1 MLLKSQ
7 EISLKKK
14 DFFKEKVILLYGEN
28 QDLINDLNQQI
39 TSKFIEEE
47 KSSKSFFE
55 EDIIK
60 NPDNII
66 NYYLNGSLFD
76 DNKNISIIK
85 NCSDK
90 ILEIINQIKNNIS
103 NNIIILNSEI
113 LLKNSKLRQFGE
125 YDKLAIC
132 IPCYQETKLDIK
144 KFLIQQLQANNI
156 QLPDS
161 QYETI
166 TNSSSLK
173 RSKIKEVIE
182 KLNLYKNSGKITDQI
197 IEEICTDID
206 LKKNDEIID
215 ILLSKNSKNINE
227 FISNMSNYEKNF
239 IEIIINSSSLKR
251 SKIKEVIEKINLYK
265 NSEKITDQAI
275 DEICTDIDLK
285 KNEEIIDILLSKNE
299 KNINEFISNMSNYE
313 KNFIEVIII
322 LRTFII
328 KIIDIHKN
336 NKNLSIDE
344 RIERYKPP
352 IFWKDKD
359 RIKNILKI
367 WNTNNLEKFLSNL
380 NVIET
385 EFKRNDLNQDTQFYY
400 FLTQNLS
407 KIAFKNANNFI

>member
-7 EISLKKK
+7 EIILKKK
-14 DFFKEKVILLYGEN
+14 DFFKEKIILLYGEN

-39 TSKFIEEE
+39 VSKFVEQNKI
-47 KSSKSFFE
+47 SKSFFE

-60 NPDNII
+60 SPENII

-90 ILEIINQIKNNIS
+90 ILEIINKIKNNI
-103 NNIIILNSEI
+103 NDNIIILNSEI

-132 IPCYQETKLDIK
+132 IPCYQETKFDIK
-144 KFLIQQLQANNI
+144 KFLTHQLTTNNI
-156 QLPDS
+156 QLSNS
-161 QYETI
+161 QSETI
-166 TNSSSLK
+166 INSSSLK

-197 IEEICTDID
+197 IEEICTDVD

-215 ILLSKNSKNINE
+215 VLLSKNERDINE

-239 IEIIINSSSLKR
+239 IEIII
-251 SKIKEVIEKINLYK
+251 
-265 NSEKITDQAI
+265 
-275 DEICTDIDLK
+275 
-285 KNEEIIDILLSKNE
+285 
-299 KNINEFISNMSNYE
+299 
-313 KNFIEVIII
+313 I
-322 LRTFII
+322 LRSFII
-328 KIIDIHKN
+328 KILDIQKN
-336 NKNLSIDE
+336 NKSLSIDE
-344 RIERYKPP
+344 RIEKYKPP

-367 WNTNNLEKFLSNL
+367 WSTNNLEKFLSNL
-380 NVIET
+380 NTIET

-407 KIAFKNANNFI
+407 KITLKNTNNFI

>member
-7 EISLKKK
+7 EINLKKK

-28 QDLINDLNQQI
+28 QDLISDLNQQI
-39 TSKFIEEE
+39 LSKFIDE
-47 KSSKSFFE
+47 KKVSKSFFE

-60 NPDNII
+60 NPENII
-66 NYYLNGSLFD
+66 SYYLNGSLFD
-76 DNKNISIIK
+76 DNKNVSIVK

-90 ILEIINQIKNNIS
+90 ILEIIHKIKNNIN

-144 KFLIQQLQANNI
+144 KFFTQQLQINNI
-156 QLPDS
+156 QLSDS
-161 QYETI
+161 QSENI
-166 TNSSSLK
+166 INSSSLK
-173 RSKIKEVIE
+173 RSKIKETIE
-182 KLNLYKNSGKITDQI
+182 KLNLYKISGKITDQI
-197 IEEICTDID
+197 IEEICTDVD
-206 LKKNDEIID
+206 LKKND
-215 ILLSKNSKNINE
+215 
-227 FISNMSNYEKNF
+227 
-239 IEIIINSSSLKR
+239 
-251 SKIKEVIEKINLYK
+251 
-265 NSEKITDQAI
+265 
-275 DEICTDIDLK
+275 
-285 KNEEIIDILLSKNE
+285 EIIDILLSKNE

-313 KNFIEVIII
+313 KNFIEIIII
-322 LRTFII
+322 LRSFII
-328 KIIDIHKN
+328 KILDIQKN

-367 WNTNNLEKFLSNL
+367 WSTNNLEKFFSNL
-380 NVIET
+380 NIIET
-385 EFKRNDLNQDTQFYY
+385 EFKGNNLNQDTQFYY

-407 KIAFKNANNFI
+407 KIAFKNTNNFI

>member
-14 DFFKEKVILLYGEN
+14 DFFREKVVLLYGEN

-39 TSKFIEEE
+39 LSKFIED
-47 KSSKSFFE
+47 KKISKSFFE

-66 NYYLNGSLFD
+66 SYYLNGSLFD

-85 NCSDK
+85 SCSDK
-90 ILEIINQIKNNIS
+90 ILEIVNKIKNNI
-103 NNIIILNSEI
+103 NDNIIILNSEI

-132 IPCYQETKLDIK
+132 IPCYQETKFDIK
-144 KFLIQQLQANNI
+144 KFLTQQFQINNI
-156 QLPDS
+156 QLSDS
-161 QYETI
+161 QSEMI
-166 TNSSSLK
+166 INSSSLK

-182 KLNLYKNSGKITDQI
+182 KLNLYKKSGKITDQI
-197 IEEICTDID
+197 IEEICTDTD
-206 LKKNDEIID
+206 LKKND
-215 ILLSKNSKNINE
+215 
-227 FISNMSNYEKNF
+227 
-239 IEIIINSSSLKR
+239 
-251 SKIKEVIEKINLYK
+251 
-265 NSEKITDQAI
+265 
-275 DEICTDIDLK
+275 
-285 KNEEIIDILLSKNE
+285 EIIDILLSKNE

-313 KNFIEVIII
+313 KNFIEIIII
-322 LRTFII
+322 LRSFII
-328 KIIDIHKN
+328 KILDIRKN

-367 WNTNNLEKFLSNL
+367 WSANTLEKFLSNL
-380 NVIET
+380 NIIET

-407 KIAFKNANNFI
+407 KISLKNTNNFI

>member
-39 TSKFIEEE
+39 TSKFVEE
-47 KSSKSFFE
+47 KKIPKSYFE

-60 NPDNII
+60 SPENII
-66 NYYLNGSLFD
+66 SYYLNGSLFD

-90 ILEIINQIKNNIS
+90 ILDIINKIKNNI
-103 NNIIILNSEI
+103 NDNIIILNSEV

-132 IPCYQETKLDIK
+132 IPCYQETKFDIK
-144 KFLIQQLQANNI
+144 KFLTQQLQINNI
-156 QLPDS
+156 QLSDS
-161 QYETI
+161 QSETI
-166 TNSSSLK
+166 ISSA
-173 RSKIKEVIE
+173 
-182 KLNLYKNSGKITDQI
+182 
-197 IEEICTDID
+197 
-206 LKKNDEIID
+206 
-215 ILLSKNSKNINE
+215 
-227 FISNMSNYEKNF
+227 
-239 IEIIINSSSLKR
+239 SLKR

-265 NSEKITDQAI
+265 NSEKITDQII
-275 DEICTDIDLK
+275 DEICTDPDLK
-285 KNEEIIDILLSKNE
+285 KNDEIIDILLSKNE

-313 KNFIEVIII
+313 KNFIEIIII
-322 LRTFII
+322 LRSFII
-328 KIIDIHKN
+328 KILDIQKN
-336 NKNLSIDE
+336 DKNLSVDE
-344 RIERYKPP
+344 KIEKYKPP

-380 NVIET
+380 NIIET

-407 KIAFKNANNFI
+407 KIAFKNTNNFI

>member
-7 EISLKKK
+7 EIVQKNK
-14 DFFKEKVILLYGEN
+14 DFFKEKIILLYGEN

-39 TSKFIEEE
+39 VSKFIQE
-47 KSSKSFFE
+47 KKISKSFFE

-60 NPDNII
+60 NPENII

-85 NCSDK
+85 NCTDK
-90 ILEIINQIKNNIS
+90 ILEIVNKIKNNI
-103 NNIIILNSEI
+103 NNNVIILNSEI

-132 IPCYQETKLDIK
+132 IPCYQETKFDIK
-144 KFLIQQLQANNI
+144 KFLTQQIQINNI
-156 QLPDS
+156 QLSDTQS
-161 QYETI
+161 EVI
-166 TNSSSLK
+166 MNSSSLK
-173 RSKIKEVIE
+173 RSKIKEVME

-197 IEEICTDID
+197 IEEICTDVD
-206 LKKNDEIID
+206 LKKND
-215 ILLSKNSKNINE
+215 
-227 FISNMSNYEKNF
+227 
-239 IEIIINSSSLKR
+239 
-251 SKIKEVIEKINLYK
+251 
-265 NSEKITDQAI
+265 
-275 DEICTDIDLK
+275 
-285 KNEEIIDILLSKNE
+285 EIIDILLSKNE
-299 KNINEFISNMSNYE
+299 KNINEFISTMSNYE
-313 KNFIEVIII
+313 KNFIEIIII
-322 LRTFII
+322 LRSFII
-328 KIIDIHKN
+328 KILDIQKN

-367 WNTNNLEKFLSNL
+367 WSANNLEKFLSNL
-380 NVIET
+380 NIIET

-407 KIAFKNANNFI
+407 KISLKNTNNFI

>member
-47 KSSKSFFE
+47 KISKSFFE
-55 EDIIK
+55 EDLIK
-60 NPDNII
+60 NPENII
-66 NYYLNGSLFD
+66 SYYLNGSLFD

-90 ILEIINQIKNNIS
+90 ILEIVNKIKNNIN

-113 LLKNSKLRQFGE
+113 LQKNSKLRQFGE

-132 IPCYQETKLDIK
+132 IPCYQETKFDIK
-144 KFLIQQLQANNI
+144 KFLTQQLTISNI
-156 QLPDS
+156 QLSDS
-161 QYETI
+161 QSESI
-166 TNSSSLK
+166 INSSSFK

-182 KLNLYKNSGKITDQI
+182 KLNLFKNSGKITDQI
-197 IEEICTDID
+197 IEEICTDAD
-206 LKKNDEIID
+206 LKKND
-215 ILLSKNSKNINE
+215 
-227 FISNMSNYEKNF
+227 
-239 IEIIINSSSLKR
+239 
-251 SKIKEVIEKINLYK
+251 
-265 NSEKITDQAI
+265 
-275 DEICTDIDLK
+275 
-285 KNEEIIDILLSKNE
+285 EIIDILLSKNE

-322 LRTFII
+322 LRSFII
-328 KIIDIHKN
+328 KILDIQKN
-336 NKNLSIDE
+336 NKTVSIDE

-380 NVIET
+380 NIIET
-385 EFKRNDLNQDTQFYY
+385 EFKRNDLNQDIQFYY

-407 KIAFKNANNFI
+407 KVSFKNANNFI

>member
-14 DFFKEKVILLYGEN
+14 DFFKEKIILLYGEN

-47 KSSKSFFE
+47 KIPKSFFE

-60 NPDNII
+60 SPDNII
-66 NYYLNGSLFD
+66 SYYLNGSLFD

-90 ILEIINQIKNNIS
+90 ILDIINKIKNNI
-103 NNIIILNSEI
+103 NDNIIILNSEV

-132 IPCYQETKLDIK
+132 IPCYQETKFDIK
-144 KFLIQQLQANNI
+144 KFLTQQLQVNNI
-156 QLPDS
+156 QLSDS
-161 QYETI
+161 QSETI
-166 TNSSSLK
+166 
-173 RSKIKEVIE
+173 IV
-182 KLNLYKNSGKITDQI
+182 
-197 IEEICTDID
+197 
-206 LKKNDEIID
+206 
-215 ILLSKNSKNINE
+215 
-227 FISNMSNYEKNF
+227 
-239 IEIIINSSSLKR
+239 SSSLKR

-265 NSEKITDQAI
+265 NSEKITDQII
-275 DEICTDIDLK
+275 DEICTDADLK
-285 KNEEIIDILLSKNE
+285 KNDEIIDILLSKNE
-299 KNINEFISNMSNYE
+299 KNINDFISNMSNYE
-313 KNFIEVIII
+313 KNFIEIIII
-322 LRTFII
+322 LRSFII
-328 KIIDIHKN
+328 KILDIQKN

-407 KIAFKNANNFI
+407 KIAFKNTNNFI

>member
-7 EISLKKK
+7 EINLKKK
-14 DFFKEKVILLYGEN
+14 DFFKKKIIILYGEN
-28 QDLINDLNQQI
+28 QDLISDLNQQI
-39 TSKFIEEE
+39 VSKFIDE
-47 KSSKSFFE
+47 KKISKSFFE

-60 NPDNII
+60 NPENII
-66 NYYLNGSLFD
+66 NHYLNGSLFD

-90 ILEIINQIKNNIS
+90 ILEIINKIKNNI
-103 NNIIILNSEI
+103 NDNIIILNSEI

-132 IPCYQETKLDIK
+132 IPCYQETKFDIK
-144 KFLIQQLQANNI
+144 KFLTQQLQINNI
-156 QLPDS
+156 QLLDS
-161 QYETI
+161 QSETI
-166 TNSSSLK
+166 IDSSSLK

-182 KLNLYKNSGKITDQI
+182 KLNLYKHSEKITDKI
-197 IEEICTDID
+197 IEEICTDVD
-206 LKKNDEIID
+206 LQKND
-215 ILLSKNSKNINE
+215 
-227 FISNMSNYEKNF
+227 
-239 IEIIINSSSLKR
+239 
-251 SKIKEVIEKINLYK
+251 
-265 NSEKITDQAI
+265 
-275 DEICTDIDLK
+275 
-285 KNEEIIDILLSKNE
+285 EIIDILLSKNE

-313 KNFIEVIII
+313 KNFIEIIII
-322 LRTFII
+322 LRSFII
-328 KIIDIHKN
+328 KILDIQKN
-336 NKNLSIDE
+336 NRNLSLDE
-344 RIERYKPP
+344 KIEKYKPP

-407 KIAFKNANNFI
+407 KIAFKNTNNFV

>member
-39 TSKFIEEE
+39 ASKFAEEE
-47 KSSKSFFE
+47 KISKSFFE

-60 NPDNII
+60 SPENII

-76 DNKNISIIK
+76 GNKNISIIK

-90 ILEIINQIKNNIS
+90 ILDIINKIKNNI
-103 NNIIILNSEI
+103 NDNIIILNSEV

-132 IPCYQETKLDIK
+132 IPCYQETKFDIK
-144 KFLIQQLQANNI
+144 KFLTQQLQINNI
-156 QLPDS
+156 QLSDS
-161 QYETI
+161 QSETI
-166 TNSSSLK
+166 
-173 RSKIKEVIE
+173 
-182 KLNLYKNSGKITDQI
+182 
-197 IEEICTDID
+197 
-206 LKKNDEIID
+206 
-215 ILLSKNSKNINE
+215 
-227 FISNMSNYEKNF
+227 IS
-239 IEIIINSSSLKR
+239 SSSLKR

-265 NSEKITDQAI
+265 NSEKITDQII
-275 DEICTDIDLK
+275 DEICTDADLK
-285 KNEEIIDILLSKNE
+285 KNDEIIDILLSKNE

-313 KNFIEVIII
+313 KNFIEIIII
-322 LRTFII
+322 LRSFII
-328 KIIDIHKN
+328 KILDIQKN

-367 WNTNNLEKFLSNL
+367 WNTNNLEKLLSNL
-380 NVIET
+380 NIIET
-385 EFKRNDLNQDTQFYY
+385 EFKRNDLNQDIQFYY

-407 KIAFKNANNFI
+407 KIAFKNADNFI

>member
-14 DFFKEKVILLYGEN
+14 DFFKEKIILLYGEN

-47 KSSKSFFE
+47 KISKSFFE

-60 NPDNII
+60 SPDNII
-66 NYYLNGSLFD
+66 SYYINGSLFD

-90 ILEIINQIKNNIS
+90 ILDIINKIKNNI
-103 NNIIILNSEI
+103 NDNVIILNSEV

-132 IPCYQETKLDIK
+132 IPCYQETKFDIK
-144 KFLIQQLQANNI
+144 KFLTQQLQINNI
-156 QLPDS
+156 QLSDS
-161 QYETI
+161 QSETI
-166 TNSSSLK
+166 
-173 RSKIKEVIE
+173 
-182 KLNLYKNSGKITDQI
+182 
-197 IEEICTDID
+197 
-206 LKKNDEIID
+206 
-215 ILLSKNSKNINE
+215 
-227 FISNMSNYEKNF
+227 IS
-239 IEIIINSSSLKR
+239 SSSLKR

-265 NSEKITDQAI
+265 NSEKITDQII
-275 DEICTDIDLK
+275 DEICTDADLK
-285 KNEEIIDILLSKNE
+285 KNDEIIDILLSKNE
-299 KNINEFISNMSNYE
+299 KNINDFISNMSNYE
-313 KNFIEVIII
+313 KNFIEIIII
-322 LRTFII
+322 LRSFII
-328 KIIDIHKN
+328 KILDIQKN

-407 KIAFKNANNFI
+407 KIAFKNTNNFI

>member
-14 DFFKEKVILLYGEN
+14 DFFKEKIILLYGEN
-28 QDLINDLNQQI
+28 QDLISDLNQQI
-39 TSKFIEEE
+39 VSKFIDE
-47 KSSKSFFE
+47 KKISKSFFE

-60 NPDNII
+60 NPENII
-66 NYYLNGSLFD
+66 NQYLNGSLFD

-90 ILEIINQIKNNIS
+90 ILEIINKIKNNI
-103 NNIIILNSEI
+103 NDNIIILNSEI

-132 IPCYQETKLDIK
+132 IPCYQETKFDIK
-144 KFLIQQLQANNI
+144 KFLTQQLQINNI
-156 QLPDS
+156 QLLDS
-161 QYETI
+161 QSESI
-166 TNSSSLK
+166 IDSSSLK

-182 KLNLYKNSGKITDQI
+182 KLNLYKHSEKITDNI
-197 IEEICTDID
+197 IEEICTDVD
-206 LKKNDEIID
+206 LQKND
-215 ILLSKNSKNINE
+215 
-227 FISNMSNYEKNF
+227 
-239 IEIIINSSSLKR
+239 
-251 SKIKEVIEKINLYK
+251 
-265 NSEKITDQAI
+265 
-275 DEICTDIDLK
+275 
-285 KNEEIIDILLSKNE
+285 EIIDILLSKNE

-313 KNFIEVIII
+313 KNFIEIIII
-322 LRTFII
+322 LRSFII
-328 KIIDIHKN
+328 KILDIQKN
-336 NKNLSIDE
+336 NKNLSLDE
-344 RIERYKPP
+344 RIEKYKPP

-407 KIAFKNANNFI
+407 KVAFKNTNNFV

>member
-28 QDLINDLNQQI
+28 QDLINDLNHQI
-39 TSKFIEEE
+39 TSKFIEEN
-47 KSSKSFFE
+47 KISKSFFE

-60 NPDNII
+60 SPDNII
-66 NYYLNGSLFD
+66 SYYLNGSLFD

-90 ILEIINQIKNNIS
+90 ILEVINKIKNNI
-103 NNIIILNSEI
+103 NDNIIILNSEI
-113 LLKNSKLRQFGE
+113 LIKNSKLRQFGE

-132 IPCYQETKLDIK
+132 IPCYQETKFDIK
-144 KFLIQQLQANNI
+144 EFLAEQLQINDI
-156 QLPDS
+156 KLSDS
-161 QYETI
+161 QSETI
-166 TNSSSLK
+166 
-173 RSKIKEVIE
+173 
-182 KLNLYKNSGKITDQI
+182 
-197 IEEICTDID
+197 
-206 LKKNDEIID
+206 
-215 ILLSKNSKNINE
+215 
-227 FISNMSNYEKNF
+227 IS
-239 IEIIINSSSLKR
+239 SSSLKR

-265 NSEKITDQAI
+265 NSEKITDQII
-275 DEICTDIDLK
+275 DEICTDADLK
-285 KNEEIIDILLSKNE
+285 KNDEIIDILLSKNE

-313 KNFIEVIII
+313 KNFIEIIII
-322 LRTFII
+322 LRSFII
-328 KIIDIHKN
+328 KILDIQKN
-336 NKNLSIDE
+336 NKNLSMDE

-407 KIAFKNANNFI
+407 KIAFKNTNNFI

>member
-47 KSSKSFFE
+47 KIPKSFFE

-60 NPDNII
+60 NPENII
-66 NYYLNGSLFD
+66 SYYLNGSLFD

-90 ILEIINQIKNNIS
+90 ILDIINKIKNNI
-103 NNIIILNSEI
+103 NDNIIILNSEV

-132 IPCYQETKLDIK
+132 VPCYQETKFDIK
-144 KFLIQQLQANNI
+144 KFLTQQLQVNNI
-156 QLPDS
+156 QLSDS
-161 QYETI
+161 QSETI
-166 TNSSSLK
+166 
-173 RSKIKEVIE
+173 IV
-182 KLNLYKNSGKITDQI
+182 
-197 IEEICTDID
+197 
-206 LKKNDEIID
+206 
-215 ILLSKNSKNINE
+215 
-227 FISNMSNYEKNF
+227 
-239 IEIIINSSSLKR
+239 SSSLKR

-265 NSEKITDQAI
+265 NSEKITDQII
-275 DEICTDIDLK
+275 DEICTDADLK
-285 KNEEIIDILLSKNE
+285 KNDEIIDILLSKNE
-299 KNINEFISNMSNYE
+299 KNINYFISNMSNYE
-313 KNFIEVIII
+313 KNFIEIIII
-322 LRTFII
+322 LRSFII
-328 KIIDIHKN
+328 KILDIQKN

-407 KIAFKNANNFI
+407 KIAFKNTNNFI

>member
-7 EISLKKK
+7 EVSLKKK

-39 TSKFIEEE
+39 LSKFVEE
-47 KSSKSFFE
+47 KKISKSFFE

-66 NYYLNGSLFD
+66 SYYLNGSLFD
-76 DNKNISIIK
+76 DNKIISIVK

-90 ILEIINQIKNNIS
+90 ILEIISKIKNNI
-103 NNIIILNSEI
+103 NDNVIILNSEI

-125 YDKLAIC
+125 YDKLAFC
-132 IPCYQETKLDIK
+132 IPCYQETKFDIK
-144 KFLIQQLQANNI
+144 KFLTQQLLINNV
-156 QLPDS
+156 QLSDS
-161 QYETI
+161 QNETI
-166 TNSSSLK
+166 INSSSLK
-173 RSKIKEVIE
+173 RAKIKEVIE
-182 KLNLYKNSGKITDQI
+182 KLNLYKISGKITDQI

-215 ILLSKNSKNINE
+215 ILLSKNEKNINE

-239 IEIIINSSSLKR
+239 IEIII
-251 SKIKEVIEKINLYK
+251 
-265 NSEKITDQAI
+265 
-275 DEICTDIDLK
+275 
-285 KNEEIIDILLSKNE
+285 
-299 KNINEFISNMSNYE
+299 
-313 KNFIEVIII
+313 I
-322 LRTFII
+322 LRSFVI
-328 KIIDIHKN
+328 KILDIQKN
-336 NKNLSIDE
+336 DKNLSIDE

-367 WNTNNLEKFLSNL
+367 WSANNLEKFLSNL
-380 NVIET
+380 NIIET
-385 EFKRNDLNQDTQFYY
+385 EFKRNDLKQDTQFYY

-407 KIAFKNANNFI
+407 KIALKNTNNFI

>member
-39 TSKFIEEE
+39 TSKFIEEKKIP
-47 KSSKSFFE
+47 KSYFE

-60 NPDNII
+60 SPENII
-66 NYYLNGSLFD
+66 SYYLNGSLFD

-90 ILEIINQIKNNIS
+90 ILDIINKIKNNI
-103 NNIIILNSEI
+103 NDNIIILNSEV

-132 IPCYQETKLDIK
+132 IPCYQETKFDIK
-144 KFLIQQLQANNI
+144 KFLTQQLQINNI
-156 QLPDS
+156 QLSDS
-161 QYETI
+161 QSETI
-166 TNSSSLK
+166 
-173 RSKIKEVIE
+173 
-182 KLNLYKNSGKITDQI
+182 
-197 IEEICTDID
+197 
-206 LKKNDEIID
+206 
-215 ILLSKNSKNINE
+215 
-227 FISNMSNYEKNF
+227 IS
-239 IEIIINSSSLKR
+239 SSSLKR

-265 NSEKITDQAI
+265 NSEKITDQII
-275 DEICTDIDLK
+275 DEICTDADLK
-285 KNEEIIDILLSKNE
+285 KNDEIIDILLSKNE

-313 KNFIEVIII
+313 KNFIEIIII
-322 LRTFII
+322 LRSFII
-328 KIIDIHKN
+328 KILDIQKN

-344 RIERYKPP
+344 RLERYKPP

-407 KIAFKNANNFI
+407 KIAFKNTNNFI

>member
-7 EISLKKK
+7 ELNLKKK
-14 DFFKEKVILLYGEN
+14 DFFKGKIILLYGEN
-28 QDLINDLNQQI
+28 QDLIKDLNEQI
-39 TSKFIEEE
+39 VIKFNDELKIQ
-47 KSSKSFFE
+47 KNIFE

-60 NPDNII
+60 DPQNII

-76 DNKNISIIK
+76 ENKNILVIK

-90 ILEIINQIKNNIS
+90 IIDTLNKIKNNI
-103 NNIIILNSEI
+103 NENTIIINSEI

-125 YDKLAIC
+125 YDKLAVC
-132 IPCYQETKLDIK
+132 VPCYQETKIEITR
-144 KFLIQQLQANNI
+144 FLTQQLQINKI
-156 QLPDS
+156 RLP
-161 QYETI
+161 
-166 TNSSSLK
+166 
-173 RSKIKEVIE
+173 E
-182 KLNLYKNSGKITDQI
+182 KQ
-197 IEEICTDID
+197 
-206 LKKNDEIID
+206 
-215 ILLSKNSKNINE
+215 
-227 FISNMSNYEKNF
+227 

-265 NSEKITDQAI
+265 NPEKISDQVI
-275 DEICTDIDLK
+275 DEICTDMDLK
-285 KNEEIIDILLSKNE
+285 KNDEIIDILLSKNE

-313 KNFIEVIII
+313 KNFIEIIII
-322 LRTFII
+322 LRSFII
-328 KIIDIHKN
+328 KILDIQRN

-344 RIERYKPP
+344 RIERYKPA

-380 NVIET
+380 NIIET
-385 EFKRNDLNQDTQFYY
+385 QFKRNDLNQDTQFYY

>member
-7 EISLKKK
+7 EIVIKNK
-14 DFFKEKVILLYGEN
+14 DFFKEKIILLYGEN
-28 QDLINDLNQQI
+28 QDLVNDLNQQI
-39 TSKFIEEE
+39 ISKFIEE
-47 KSSKSFFE
+47 KKISKSFFE

-60 NPDNII
+60 NPENII

-90 ILEIINQIKNNIS
+90 ILEIINKIKNNI
-103 NNIIILNSEI
+103 NDNVIILNSEI

-132 IPCYQETKLDIK
+132 IPCYQETKFDIK
-144 KFLIQQLQANNI
+144 KFLTQQIQISNI
-156 QLPDS
+156 QLSDS
-161 QYETI
+161 QSEVI
-166 TNSSSLK
+166 VNSSSLK

-182 KLNLYKNSGKITDQI
+182 KLTLYKNSGKITDQI
-197 IEEICTDID
+197 IEEICTDVD
-206 LKKNDEIID
+206 LKKND
-215 ILLSKNSKNINE
+215 
-227 FISNMSNYEKNF
+227 
-239 IEIIINSSSLKR
+239 
-251 SKIKEVIEKINLYK
+251 
-265 NSEKITDQAI
+265 
-275 DEICTDIDLK
+275 
-285 KNEEIIDILLSKNE
+285 EIIDILLSKNE
-299 KNINEFISNMSNYE
+299 KNINEFISTMSNYE
-313 KNFIEVIII
+313 KNFIEIIII
-322 LRTFII
+322 LRSFII
-328 KIIDIHKN
+328 KILDIQKN

-367 WNTNNLEKFLSNL
+367 WSANNLEKFLSNL
-380 NVIET
+380 NIIET

-407 KIAFKNANNFI
+407 KISLKNTNNFI